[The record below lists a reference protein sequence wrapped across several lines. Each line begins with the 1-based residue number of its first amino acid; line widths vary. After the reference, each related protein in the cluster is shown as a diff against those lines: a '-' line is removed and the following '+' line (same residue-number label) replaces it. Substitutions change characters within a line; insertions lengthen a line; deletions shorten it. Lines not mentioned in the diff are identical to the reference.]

1 MRKVAS
7 CAIAP
12 CRTPVTLS
20 YGFSWFFYVF
30 VSFSFFST
38 PSCTYEHVQNCVDE
52 CGVVALVC
60 LWSKACTSYQY
71 FVGFKTPHLGKG
83 PFEIPCVQPRSRISS
98 PARGVVILEP
108 RMFLLDNVVRIG
120 DNYRVSLLT
129 SAEIALW
136 D

>member
-1 MRKVAS
+1 M
-7 CAIAP
+7 
-12 CRTPVTLS
+12 PVVKGL
-20 YGFSWFFYVF
+20 
-30 VSFSFFST
+30 
-38 PSCTYEHVQNCVDE
+38 
-52 CGVVALVC
+52 
-60 LWSKACTSYQY
+60 YQY

-83 PFEIPCVQPRSRISS
+83 TFEIPCVQPGSRISS

-108 RMFLLDNVVRIG
+108 RMFLLDNVARIG